1 MPWYAKYDGVDG
13 SVDARDGT
21 SNTIMFAERY
31 RIEGG
36 ETSSGNRLF
45 VGNLTMDTFEF
56 VPEIADEV
64 LVGFEHSAQE
74 HSAQDTDHPD
84 FLWAPTLL

>member
-13 SVDARDGT
+13 SVDAKDGT

-31 RIEGG
+31 RSEGG

-56 VPEIADEV
+56 VPEKR
-64 LVGFEHSAQE
+64 SAL
-74 HSAQDTDHPD
+74 D
-84 FLWAPTLL
+84 LWAAELGRAVNGGPTENVVELRAS